1 MTRDSA
7 TARVPFT
14 RLEFVRFFMCGPLYV
29 TLTLLV
35 VEALLSAATTWLV
48 IKAGRDVANG
58 GDGLVMDLVWILV
71 VQCTAYAAG
80 AVSWVYA
87 ERAGMR
93 AFGLYIAKFARD
105 NRHHPTLLADRHAR
119 EQVEPFLTGETFHTI
134 YRLMYEVEGQLK
146 IFLALIFNAIVL
158 GAEID
163 GLLPL
168 AYATIFS
175 TLVVLQVLVRKRVTE
190 IYLDSQ
196 RWNNRVTAQGY
207 TLWDNVFA
215 GNKYNLH
222 LWFKTFKA
230 HARGCLQAAIRV
242 IVAREGL
249 SAAGAIFGLTIVFTT
264 LAYIAFRD
272 AGNTALLIG
281 LAATLPRQIDM
292 TNEVHQ
298 LAIDFND
305 VLAAWTRVGGI
316 ADNMRPDPDPNF
328 NRRIKFDRLV
338 LREGD
343 EIRSVTSIDDALRLL
358 LGTPSGRVNVR
369 GGNGSGK
376 STLLAALKGEIKN
389 RAYYWPTTDRLSFQF
404 AAKEPEQAEDEDEE
418 APKRRKRKGG
428 FSSGERQIK
437 SLQEIVAHTDA
448 PIYLLDEWDANLDPK
463 NRGIAN
469 ALVEELAKRARVIEI
484 SHRDAS

>member
-1 MTRDSA
+1 MNA
-7 TARVPFT
+7 PTAPRQPFT
-14 RLEFVRFFMCGPLYV
+14 RLQFVRFFMCWPMYV

-35 VEALLSAATTWLV
+35 FEALLSAATTWLV

-58 GDGLVMDLVWILV
+58 GADLIYDLIMILI
-71 VQCTAYAAG
+71 VQCTSYAAG

-93 AFGLYIAKFARD
+93 AFGLYIAKFSRD
-105 NRHHPTLLADRHAR
+105 NRHFPTLLGDRHAR

-146 IFLALIFNAIVL
+146 ILLALIFNAIVL

-168 AYATIFS
+168 AYATIFT
-175 TLVVLQVLVRKRVTE
+175 TLVILQVLVRKRVTE

-196 RWNNRVTAQGY
+196 RWNNRVTAHGY
-207 TLWDNVFA
+207 TLWDNVFS

-222 LWFKTFKA
+222 LWFKSFKER
-230 HARGCLQAAIRV
+230 ARGCLAAAIRV

-316 ADNMRPDPDPNF
+316 CENMRPDPDAAF

-338 LREGD
+338 LREGG
-343 EIRSVTSIDDALRLL
+343 EIQSVGSVDDAMRLL
-358 LGTPSGRVNVR
+358 LASSNGRVNVR

-376 STLLAALKGEIKN
+376 STLLAALKAEIKN
-389 RAYYWPTTDRLSFQF
+389 RAYYWPTSDRLAFQF
-404 AAKEPEQAEDEDEE
+404 ASKEPEPGEGDEE
-418 APKRRKRKGG
+418 EPKTTRRKRKG
-428 FSSGERQIK
+428 FSSGERQLR
-437 SLQEIVAHTDA
+437 SLEEIVAHTDA
-448 PIYLLDEWDANLDPK
+448 PMYLLDEWDANLDAK
-463 NRGIAN
+463 NRAAAN
-469 ALVEELAKRARVIEI
+469 ALVEQLALRARVIEI
-484 SHRDAS
+484 SHRDAA